1 MSMKR
6 TSWQAFAG
14 ALRGFLILAVVIAV
28 PATVLILTSPTI
40 GTEEVVTSW
49 KNSAS
54 PPERLFSL
62 GNVAIL
68 GFLII
73 PFAAYGAT
81 LRRFGPDRQ
90 WPYFVMALLQ
100 LGIFLT
106 VATGIV

>member
-62 GNVAIL
+62 ANVAIL
-68 GFLII
+68 GFLTI
-73 PFAAYGAT
+73 PIVGYAAVFVAYAKD
-81 LRRFGPDRQ
+81 RR
-90 WPYFVMALLQ
+90 WPYLVMTLLQ
-100 LGIFLT
+100 LGILAT
-106 VATGIV
+106 VASGLV